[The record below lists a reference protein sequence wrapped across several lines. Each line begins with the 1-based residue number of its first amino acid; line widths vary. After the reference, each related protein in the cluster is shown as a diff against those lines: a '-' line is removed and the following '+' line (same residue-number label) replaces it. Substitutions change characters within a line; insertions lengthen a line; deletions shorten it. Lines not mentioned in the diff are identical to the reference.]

1 MAIFANGPGTQT
13 TSVGTASGT
22 VAIFNTAASG
32 LTGTLKNV
40 LVDNAGTA
48 TVYVGGGT
56 AVSTTTGIPLLVGQQ
71 LLFQGTAIN
80 LYAVTAA
87 GTATVVTGLA
97 TIGSTI
103 D

>member
-22 VAIFNTAASG
+22 VAIFNTAAAG
-32 LTGTLKNV
+32 LTGTLKNI
-40 LVDNAGTA
+40 LIENTGTA
-48 TVYVGGGT
+48 TIFVGSGT
-56 AVSTTTGIPLLVGQQ
+56 AVSTTTGVQLLAGQQ

-80 LYAVTAA
+80 MYAVTSA
-87 GTATVVTGLA
+87 GTATVITGLA